1 MIIEELKKEN
11 IEALKAHD
19 TSKRAVLSVLISRYK
34 LLEIELKEK
43 GVEVTDNDVIRLIS
57 KILKELDEEKEGYKK
72 VNNLEQVSSI
82 DKQIETISKYLP
94 KMLSE
99 DEITSLIEKL
109 EDKSMP
115 SIMKYFKANYDGKV
129 DMGLVNKLARNYK

>member
-1 MIIEELKKEN
+1 MIIDELKKEN

-99 DEITSLIEKL
+99 DEIISLIEKL

>member
-1 MIIEELKKEN
+1 MLIDEISKAN

-19 TSKRAVLSVLISRYK
+19 NVARAVLSVTINRYK
-34 LLEIELKEK
+34 MEAIEQKAN
-43 GVEVTDNDVIRLIS
+43 GVELSDKDMVRIIS
-57 KILKELDEEKEGYKK
+57 KVLKELEEEKEGYIK
-72 VNNLEQVSSI
+72 VNRLESVESVN
-82 DKQIETISKYLP
+82 KQIEIISKYLP

-99 DEITSLIEKL
+99 EEVRKIIDTL

-129 DMGLVNKLARNYK
+129 DMGLVNRIARSL

>member
-1 MIIEELKKEN
+1 MIIDEIKKEN
-11 IEALKAHD
+11 IEALKARD
-19 TSKRAVLSVLISRYK
+19 SVKRAVLSVLISRYK

-43 GVEVTDNDVIRLIS
+43 GQTISDNDLTRLIS
-57 KILKELDEEKEGYKK
+57 KILKELDEEKEGYQK

-82 DKQIETISKYLP
+82 EKQIETIKKYLP

-99 DEITSLIEKL
+99 EEINSLIEKL
-109 EDKSMP
+109 SDKSIP